1 MECLFCKIAAKEIPA
16 YVVYEDDATLGILDV
31 HPRSPGH
38 TMVIPRVHAENI
50 LDLPPEAVGPV
61 FTAVKEV
68 TNLLQRALQPDGFTI
83 GVNHGRV
90 SGQTVD
96 HLHIHIMPRWND
108 DGGGSVHS
116 VVNNPP
122 QESLEEMKDKIVRSK
137 K

>member
-1 MECLFCKIAAKEIPA
+1 MDCLFCKIAAKEIPTSI
-16 YVVYEDDATLGILDV
+16 VYEDDATLGILDV

-38 TMVIPRVHAENI
+38 TMVIPKAHAENI

-61 FTAVKEV
+61 FTAVKKV
-68 TNLLQRALQPDGFTI
+68 TSLLQKSLQPDGFTI

-108 DGGGSVHS
+108 DGGGSIHS

-122 QESLEEMKDKIVRSK
+122 QESLEEIRTKILTVK
-137 K
+137 